1 MAPGPLV
8 LRAREDSDYALLAV
22 SLELTHRRDRYPYR
36 WPPGGHTGPD
46 AVRRFLYPADALGA
60 WVVCD
65 EEGAAGQI
73 VLEPDRDQGTVSWPE
88 LTGLP
93 AGSHAV
99 VSRLFVDPRAR
110 RRGGFRLLLDA
121 AVERGHEAGL
131 RVVLDVFEVNAIAHA
146 SYLALGW
153 RELGRGEFLLYEG
166 LREPLVYLTEPG
178 T

>member
-1 MAPGPLV
+1 MPPAPLT
-8 LRAREDSDYALLAV
+8 LRERRDSDSDQLAAD
-22 SLELTHRRDRYPYR
+22 LERTHRQDRYPYR
-36 WPPGGHTGPD
+36 WPSGGLTGPD
-46 AVRRFLYPADALGA
+46 AVHRFLYPEDAIGA

-65 EEGAAGQI
+65 KTGPAGQI
-73 VLEPDRDQGTVSWPE
+73 VLESDRDQGTVSWPE

-99 VSRLFVDPRAR
+99 ISRLFIAPRAR

-121 AVERGHEAGL
+121 AVQRAHEVGL
-131 RVVLDVFEVNAIAHA
+131 RAVLDVFEINTTAHA
-146 SYLALGW
+146 GYLALGW
-153 RELGRGEFLLYEG
+153 REIGRGEFLLYAG